1 MAVQAEHRTTVTVT
15 GMSCEHCARSV
26 TEELGALSG
35 VRAVDVTVS
44 SGSVTISSDRELSG
58 AELAGA
64 VEAAGYTLAD

>member
-35 VRAVDVTVS
+35 VRAVDVTLS

-58 AELAGA
+58 TELAGA

>member
-26 TEELGALSG
+26 TEELGAMSG

-44 SGSVTISSDRELSG
+44 SGAVTIFSDHELSG
-58 AELAGA
+58 TEIAGA
-64 VEAAGYTLAD
+64 VEAAGYSLAD